1 MIAKARGNMACMED
15 HVVFCVCV
23 KELCLSG
30 TLVGFFEKEL
40 FPLFFHRIVFNLGLK
55 RVFKWCCMTWFQ
67 T

>member
-55 RVFKWCCMTWFQ
+55 RVF
-67 T
+67 